1 MASFTPQHVANL
13 AWAFA
18 KLEAFA
24 TPVLQAVSQAAMGLR
39 SDIGTQATVNLLW
52 AVAKLSHQSAPLVQH
67 LSGIALKLMAE
78 LSTIDLSNLA
88 WSYATM
94 ILWNKAALVVLGL
107 FITAGSCIYGL
118 YPWTAPTQRLSE
130 DVPLAVVVDAGSTG
144 TRVHIYCFSQGVGGW
159 NGGARRWRSWS
170 GALDLPCLSQL
181 LEPLL
186 NRAADAVP
194 ARFRPR
200 TPLAIRATAGFRLL
214 SHPKA
219 ELLLKLMRSITKQYG
234 FKDAGVE
241 VMSGDDEGL
250 LQWLAVNRLLGT
262 LRGPAPVAVL
272 DLGGASTQRLGGTRR
287 YWIVGTGGV
296 SIAYLVDDEPSL
308 LHPSRRA
315 FLRQLPFPG
324 GRTVRL
330 YEHSYL
336 GYGLVAARQRIMQA
350 VNASKLDSNPCLP
363 RRNAQ
368 PGAGA
373 TEGQGDAA
381 RCSEVIGRTAAA
393 GRTSPHPPSEAWAR
407 RNARC
412 KRFQMVSVDAA
423 APGLRAG
430 HGRCGPRA
438 LRVRPDLDGARLE
451 RQQQDGRRRAPAFAR
466 VDKHRTRAAG
476 CSFFF
481 YGLEDAAA
489 LPAEATSAEV
499 TPQRYLDLAQHACSM
514 EADQLPASYPGRR
527 RGMTAS
533 RVLEK
538 LSEFGSQDLSI
549 TAWSFTKLSFG
560 SLQLYEAL
568 ATASVAKISE
578 FGAQSLGNTGWAFAK
593 RQLMDRQLM
602 DAIGHAARAH
612 IMELKPQQLS
622 NLA

>member
-1 MASFTPQHVANL
+1 MPK
-13 AWAFA
+13 AW
-18 KLEAFA
+18 
-24 TPVLQAVSQAAMGLR
+24 
-39 SDIGTQATVNLLW
+39 
-52 AVAKLSHQSAPLVQH
+52 
-67 LSGIALKLMAE
+67 
-78 LSTIDLSNLA
+78 IDLAEVQLDDYSKDRKG
-88 WSYATM
+88 WSPRQAR
-94 ILWNKAALVVLGL
+94 WSPRPCSPAPQKRGQAALVVLGL

-144 TRVHIYCFSQGVGGW
+144 TRVHIYCFSQGDLCKELGLP
-159 NGGARRWRSWS
+159 RSS
-170 GALDLPCLSQL
+170 SNQPALSTCEDLPCLSQL

-272 DLGGASTQRLGGTRR
+272 DLGGASTQ
-287 YWIVGTGGV
+287 
-296 SIAYLVDDEPSL
+296 IAYLVDDEPSL

-363 RRNAQ
+363 RNAQ

-381 RCSEVIGRTAAA
+381 RCSEVIGRML
-393 GRTSPHPPSEAWAR
+393 RPPD
-407 RNARC
+407 C
-412 KRFQMVSVDAA
+412 VQ
-423 APGLRAG
+423 GT
-430 HGRCGPRA
+430 
-438 LRVRPDLDGARLE
+438 DGAVLE
-451 RQQQDGRRRAPAFAR
+451 HCEFAQIWTGPGWNASN
-466 VDKHRTRAAG
+466 RTRAAG

-527 RGMTAS
+527 RGSCDLCYTFTLLTVGFGLQANTAMLAVKS
-533 RVLEK
+533 LP
-538 LSEFGSQDLSI
+538 SSWGNSS
-549 TAWSFTKLSFG
+549 ASWSLG
-560 SLQLYEAL
+560 LALQLADL
-568 ATASVAKISE
+568 VR
-578 FGAQSLGNTGWAFAK
+578 L
-593 RQLMDRQLM
+593 
-602 DAIGHAARAH
+602 
-612 IMELKPQQLS
+612 
-622 NLA
+622 